1 MTKEQVVKEYFKMAE
16 KIREEKQFSRKVDLN
31 TKIHQF
37 RKDNNLTMETNNP
50 ITKLFVDD
58 EHIATIF
65 KRYSSRKV
73 NLEYKELKKR
83 LLVMKG
89 E

>member
-16 KIREEKQFSRKVDLN
+16 KIRHEKQFSRKVDLN

-37 RKDNNLTMETNNP
+37 VKDNNLTVETNEP
-50 ITKLFVDD
+50 IIKLFVDG
-58 EHIATIF
+58 EHIATIR
-65 KRYSSRKV
+65 KQYSSRKI